1 MPDYRDIPHHTVPM
15 KKVTLTDE
23 QYKKVTDAIWVA
35 IDEGYLHIDDDITE
49 IFYHPYHDPP
59 KLP

>member
-1 MPDYRDIPHHTVPM
+1 M